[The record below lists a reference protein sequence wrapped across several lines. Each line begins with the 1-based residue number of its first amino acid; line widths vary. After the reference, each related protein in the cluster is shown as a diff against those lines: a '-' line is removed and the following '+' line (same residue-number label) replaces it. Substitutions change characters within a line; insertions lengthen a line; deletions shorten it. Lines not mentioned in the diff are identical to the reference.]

1 MILTFKIETR
11 LLTMNEIV
19 SYAGSRQTRQY
30 SKQKKISELL
40 IREEVKRQIE
50 IKNYFGHNA
59 TVCRYEWHTSTN
71 FDLGNLAIG
80 EKFLADSFTELGL
93 WDDDRYIKEIHH
105 KKIVDNTDYV
115 AVSIRGAKNRS
126 L

>member
-1 MILTFKIETR
+1 MMINFKVETR
-11 LLTMNEIV
+11 LLTMNELAA
-19 SYAGSRQTRQY
+19 YASSRQTRQY

-59 TVCRYEWHTSTN
+59 TVCRYDWHTSTN
-71 FDLGNLAIG
+71 FDLGNIALG

-105 KKIVDNTDYV
+105 KKIVDSTDYV
-115 AVSIRGAKNRS
+115 DVFIKGAKRIK
-126 L
+126 